1 MPKLLTKIQLLSVPS
16 NQRSPGKRCTS
27 HPSRGHPFVNR
38 DVCVCAVEL
47 RFKSISNPK
56 ASRPNQ
62 EPARQKSLDA
72 GCFFFS
78 STKLGGVVFAF

>member
-1 MPKLLTKIQLLSVPS
+1 MPKLLTKFSNFPCLQTNDPREKGAHHIHREDTPS
-16 NQRSPGKRCTS
+16 SI
-27 HPSRGHPFVNR
+27 VM
-38 DVCVCAVEL
+38 CVFAVEL